1 MKITTICEK
10 MNDKVLIS
18 LMSSIRSTVSQK
30 NSISNPGSLT
40 FTISE
45 VSNYFSYGKKS
56 QNRHNE
62 KRF

>member
-1 MKITTICEK
+1 MCEK
-10 MNDKVLIS
+10 INDKVLIS

-30 NSISNPGSLT
+30 KNSISNPGSLT
-40 FTISE
+40 FISE

-56 QNRHNE
+56 QNRPNE

>member
-1 MKITTICEK
+1 MCGKI
-10 MNDKVLIS
+10 NDKVSIS

-40 FTISE
+40 FISE

-56 QNRHNE
+56 QNRL
-62 KRF
+62 KCLGYFYTSP

>member
-1 MKITTICEK
+1 MCGKI
-10 MNDKVLIS
+10 NDKVSIS

-30 NSISNPGSLT
+30 KNSISNPGSLT
-40 FTISE
+40 VILK

>member
-1 MKITTICEK
+1 MKIIAMCEK
-10 MNDKVLIS
+10 INDKVLIS

-40 FTISE
+40 FISE